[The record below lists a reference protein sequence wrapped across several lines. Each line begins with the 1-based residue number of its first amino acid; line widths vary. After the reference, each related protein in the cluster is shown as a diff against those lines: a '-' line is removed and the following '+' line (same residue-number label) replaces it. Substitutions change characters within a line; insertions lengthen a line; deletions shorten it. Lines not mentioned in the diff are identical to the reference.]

1 MKKQLTHFN
10 WNTLKYLFWLSP
22 VLIVMGL
29 TAGSI
34 AGWTSIPVGLVVA
47 GGLSGLAWLIWEGA
61 TQKGFWQRRSTQE
74 GTNAI
79 IATLAV
85 LVILGLINFLAARYA
100 PRVDLTENQIFTL
113 APQSQLVAQQ
123 LEQPVRAVIFA
134 QSPDSIDQQ
143 LLENYRR
150 ESNQFSY
157 EYIDPQ
163 AQPGVAQQFGVQTF
177 GEVYLESGNTRRFIQ
192 TINAQERLSERRLT
206 NGLAQIN
213 NIQEQ
218 KIYFLQ
224 GHGERELSEGQGG
237 FAQVQTSLTEEGYG
251 VEPLNLVGNPTVPE
265 DASVVVVAGPQR
277 PLLEA
282 EVNALRSHLEQRG
295 GLLLLIDPQTE
306 PNNPQIDF
314 GLNPLLQEWGIRL
327 NDRIIVDPAGQA
339 SGLGLGV
346 TIVNDYGDHPITRG
360 FGNGISFYPLAR
372 PLETAE
378 IPEVETVQLLVTSDR
393 TEAHRLS
400 ASGELEFNPET
411 DPRGPFNLGLAL
423 SRDLPAAEA
432 TEEPAEEPNP
442 ETAEP
447 EAAEPE
453 AASNAE
459 TNLEEPAEE
468 TDLESS
474 PQSRLVVIGNASFAG
489 NGLLGQQ
496 LNGDVFLNSISWLS
510 QQDDEVLSIRPRE
523 MTNRR
528 ILMTPFQQLS
538 SALFA
543 IAFLPLVGILAA
555 AFVWWRRR

>member
-47 GGLSGLAWLIWEGA
+47 GGLLGLAWLILEGA

-163 AQPGVAQQFGVQTF
+163 AQPGIAQQFGVQTF

-237 FAQVQTSLTEEGYG
+237 FAQVQTSLTEEGYE
-251 VEPLNLVGNPTVPE
+251 VEPLNLAGNPTVPE
-265 DASVVVVAGPQR
+265 DAGVVVVAGPQR

-282 EVNALRSHLEQRG
+282 EVNALRSHLAQRG

-314 GLNPLLQEWGIRL
+314 GLNPLLQEWGVRL

-423 SRDLPAAEA
+423 SRDLPATDGEAAEATSPDAAEEGVAAAPEA
-432 TEEPAEEPNP
+432 TEETE
-442 ETAEP
+442 
-447 EAAEPE
+447 
-453 AASNAE
+453 
-459 TNLEEPAEE
+459 EE

-528 ILMTPFQQLS
+528 ILMTPVQQLS

>member
-1 MKKQLTHFN
+1 MKKKLKTFN

-22 VLIVMGL
+22 VFIVMGL

-34 AGWTSIPVGLVVA
+34 AGWTSVPVGLVIV
-47 GGLSGLAWLIWEGA
+47 GVLLGVAWLVWQGA
-61 TQKGFWQRRSTQE
+61 TQKSFWQRRSTQE

-79 IATLAV
+79 IATVAV

-123 LEQPVRAVIFA
+123 LEQPVRAVVFA

-150 ESNQFSY
+150 ESEQFSY

-177 GEVYLESGNTRRFIQ
+177 GEVYLESGNTRRLIQ
-192 TINAQERLSERRLT
+192 TINTQERLSERRLT

-213 NIQEQ
+213 SIREQ
-218 KIYFLQ
+218 RVYFLQ
-224 GHGERELSEGQGG
+224 GHGERELTEGQGG
-237 FAQVQTSLTEEGYG
+237 FAQVQASLSEEGYS
-251 VEPLNLVGNPTVPE
+251 VEPLNLAENPTVPE
-265 DASVVVVAGPQR
+265 DAGVLVVAGPQR

-282 EVNALRSHLEQRG
+282 EVNALRSHLERRG

-314 GLNPLLQEWGIRL
+314 GLNPLLQEWGVRL
-327 NDRIIVDPAGQA
+327 NDRIIIDPAGQA

-346 TIVNDYGDHPITRG
+346 TIVNDYGNHPITRG

-378 IPEVETVQLLVTSDR
+378 IPNVEAVQLLVTSDR
-393 TEAHRLS
+393 TEAHRLGE
-400 ASGELEFNPET
+400 SGELEFNPET

-423 SRDLPAAEA
+423 SRAL
-432 TEEPAEEPNP
+432 
-442 ETAEP
+442 P
-447 EAAEPE
+447 EAAEP
-453 AASNAE
+453 AAEETSPDAAAE
-459 TNLEEPAEE
+459 EGVASLEETEAPEAPEE
-468 TDLESS
+468 DTDLESA

-489 NGLLGQQ
+489 NGLLEQQ

-528 ILMTPFQQLS
+528 ILMTPIQQLS

-543 IAFLPLVGILAA
+543 IAFLPLLGILAA